1 MNPLN
6 MTAIAL
12 IIAGGLG
19 LAYGGSSY
27 AQETQEDRLGLI
39 ELTIQDQH
47 TASILVWIGVAAT
60 VAGMFLLVM
69 PKDI

>member
-19 LAYGGSSY
+19 LAYDSSSY
-27 AQETQEDRLGLI
+27 AQEMPEDRLVLV
-39 ELTIQDQH
+39 EMTLQYPQ
-47 TASILVWIGVAAT
+47 TAGITVWVGIAAI
-60 VAGMFLLVM
+60 VAGTLMLVM

>member
-27 AQETQEDRLGLI
+27 AQEMPEDRLGLI
-39 ELTIQDQH
+39 ELTIEYPQ
-47 TASILVWIGVAAT
+47 TAGITVWVGIAAI
-60 VAGMFLLVM
+60 VAGTLLLVM
-69 PKDI
+69 PKDV